1 MSALMPEEAVDASMH
16 LSINDDKILKNTY
29 IQPEQEILS
38 GEQHVFKYKL
48 FFGPKSMTVLKS
60 VDYDLIKA
68 VHFGMFDVLAK
79 PCVWIMNF
87 IYGFIPNY
95 GVAIIILTILSK
107 VLLWPLG
114 NKSYKSMA
122 ANEKNST
129 ADGGN

>member
-1 MSALMPEEAVDASMH
+1 MLYEV
-16 LSINDDKILKNTY
+16 IT
-29 IQPEQEILS
+29 
-38 GEQHVFKYKL
+38 
-48 FFGPKSMTVLKS
+48 MTVLKS

-107 VLLWPLG
+107 ILLWPLG
-114 NKSYKSMA
+114 NKSYKSVITSYSIHYT
-122 ANEKNST
+122 KLYDT
-129 ADGGN
+129 IR